1 MAAVGFSSASRLIT
15 TRPQGGAIV
24 RDVKKD
30 LEGAV
35 KKMRAERSKA
45 PRAKLRSEVSIL
57 RKELT
62 ARQKKSVRDLLVDAQ
77 V

>member
-1 MAAVGFSSASRLIT
+1 M
-15 TRPQGGAIV
+15 